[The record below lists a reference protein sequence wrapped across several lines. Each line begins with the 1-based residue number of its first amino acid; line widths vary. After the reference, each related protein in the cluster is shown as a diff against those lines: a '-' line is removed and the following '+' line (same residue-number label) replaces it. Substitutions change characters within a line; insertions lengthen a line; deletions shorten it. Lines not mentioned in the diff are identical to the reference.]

1 MRKGYSN
8 QGRLDTQP
16 IDLIPLNLECRDEI
30 IPVLRALQHLY
41 SKPNVRAQILKLIED
56 DINGE
61 SRSDCG
67 REGMDYWHI
76 LVLASV
82 RLGCNFTYDRLQDLS
97 ENHLRLRGIMGLGEW
112 DEKMSFSWQRI
123 GDNIRLLRPATID
136 AISQIIVAEGHAI
149 VPDAIETVRADSF
162 VMETRIHF
170 PSESTLIRDGV
181 EKIISLCVSLAESH
195 SLSGW
200 RQHEHLWERVRRT
213 SREIDRIAGRKGPN
227 YATRLKKPYQKLL
240 KLSGRIVQRARELC
254 ETLKMPVATAEDV
267 FGAHSLQAFIAR
279 TERVQST
286 AKRRVILEETVPN
299 SDKLFSLFE
308 PHTQLFK
315 RGKAGEPVQFGR
327 QVLVFEDGAGFLI
340 HHCVMPRD
348 KSDKQVVVEHTK
360 IVQERF
366 RNRIGRL
373 SFDRG
378 FHSPENQDELAK
390 LVPCLCLPKP
400 GAKQS
405 VKQLADADADF
416 LAAQQNH
423 SGVESAIGALQ
434 SGNGQKRCRD
444 RTEPG
449 YARYASLGILG
460 RNLHTLGRLLIAQE
474 MPDCEAAR
482 SRRAA

>member
-8 QGRLDTQP
+8 QGRLDTQR
-16 IDLIPLNLECRDEI
+16 IDQIPLNVECCDEI

-41 SKPNVRAQILKLIED
+41 SKPDVRDQIMNLIEQD
-56 DINGE
+56 VNGD
-61 SRSDCG
+61 SRSNCG

-97 ENHLRLRGIMGLGEW
+97 ENHRRLRGVMGLGEW
-112 DEKMSFSWQRI
+112 DEKTSFSWQRI
-123 GDNIRLLRPATID
+123 GDNLRLLHPATID

-149 VPDAIETVRADSF
+149 VPDAIEAVRADSF

-170 PSESTLIRDGV
+170 PSESTIIRDGI
-181 EKIISLCVSLAESH
+181 EKILSICVRLSESH
-195 SLSGW
+195 NLSGW

-213 SREIDRIAGRKGPN
+213 TREIDRIAGRKGPN
-227 YATRLKKPYQKLL
+227 YKTRLKKPYQELL
-240 KLSGRIVQRARELC
+240 KLSGRIVRRARELC
-254 ETLKMPVATAEDV
+254 EALNLPAATAEDV
-267 FGAHSLQAFIAR
+267 FAADSLQAYIAR

-286 AKRRVILEETVPN
+286 AKRRVILEDTVPN
-299 SDKLFSLFE
+299 PDKLFSMFE
-308 PHTQLFK
+308 PHTQLYK

-327 QVLVFEDGAGFLI
+327 QVFVFEDGAGFLI

-348 KSDKQVVVEHTK
+348 QSDRQVVVEQTK
-360 IVQERF
+360 IVQKRF
-366 RNRIGRL
+366 HNRIRRL

-378 FHSPENQDELAK
+378 FHSPENQTELSNV
-390 LVPCLCLPKP
+390 VPCLCLPKP

-405 VKQLADADADF
+405 VRQLADADDEF

-444 RTEPG
+444 RSESG
-449 YARYASLGILG
+449 YDRYASLGILG
-460 RNLHTLGRLLIAQE
+460 RNLHTLGRLLIAQQ